1 MVGLTGFSGLVR
13 SADGS
18 LSHPDRRKQ
27 RTRHGLSPWQFS
39 LYALSAITVRRH
51 AFLTIAPLANQRT
64 VAFPPQI
71 AGLSALHGV

>member
-1 MVGLTGFSGLVR
+1 MGGAGDFRRLVGVDESSER
-13 SADGS
+13 PMA
-18 LSHPDRRKQ
+18 
-27 RTRHGLSPWQFS
+27 SPWQFS

-71 AGLSALHGV
+71 AGLSALHSV